1 MEKKTGEDLLSF
13 NDAATRSAVKTSPSA
28 RSLLPERAVGL
39 MVEDEWGLDGE
50 ETVRSD
56 QRGTCENHQKPC
68 GIRRG
73 SRKGQKTTRRR
84 RRTTSVFVRYGW
96 MKGDVWADVAGT
108 VDQARRLVQAGKGD
122 K

>member
-39 MVEDEWGLDGE
+39 MVKEEWGLDGE

-56 QRGTCENHQKPC
+56 QRGTCENHQKPY

-73 SRKGQKTTRRR
+73 SRKGQKTTRR
-84 RRTTSVFVRYGW
+84 SDVRHLFLY
-96 MKGDVWADVAGT
+96 VTAG
-108 VDQARRLVQAGKGD
+108 
-122 K
+122 